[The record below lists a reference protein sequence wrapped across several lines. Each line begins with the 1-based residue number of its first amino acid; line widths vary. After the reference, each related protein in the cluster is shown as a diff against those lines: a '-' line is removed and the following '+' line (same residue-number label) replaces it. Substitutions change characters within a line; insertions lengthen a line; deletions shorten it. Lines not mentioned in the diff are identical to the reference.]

1 MRKRPGTHW
10 RHVESLGRGPQVC
23 VTTGHMEFNRSNSI
37 WMFHP
42 SCLTAQPILP
52 YSNLSRQNQAYSRIA
67 KLEVNPTKVRE
78 VMVHSV
84 NDLSDVTHWRCY
96 LKLQPE
102 QAGFL
107 HCVAICTTYHPFF
120 TSALA
125 ADSRLMRGVISQA
138 IVNCNGKL
146 PTFTFSSLFATKT
159 KCLIVAPLTQIY
171 CKWEVGMG
179 SFSQILMWEW
189 ETGYS
194 STPLTHRKAFNH
206 SLSWQ

>member
-23 VTTGHMEFNRSNSI
+23 VTTGHMDFNRSNSI

-125 ADSRLMRGVISQA
+125 TDSRLMRGVISQA

-146 PTFTFSSLFATKT
+146 PTFTFSLLFATKAVRRNAW
-159 KCLIVAPLTQIY
+159 LLLLWLRFIVSGRWAWAVFHKYWCERQGTQ
-171 CKWEVGMG
+171 ER
-179 SFSQILMWEW
+179 
-189 ETGYS
+189 
-194 STPLTHRKAFNH
+194 H
-206 SLSWQ
+206 